1 MRTVLLLLGKELREF
16 VRDRRVLVGA
26 ILLPMGLVVVVSL
39 FLGAMHGFL
48 DKPGASEIA
57 VLDPD
62 LGKTLL
68 DTKVAKEAF
77 RTRKVPTL
85 EAGLALVRKK
95 DVRMLVAFG
104 GDVAG
109 AVGGGKPVEIKV
121 YLDKKSLPAQLALAR
136 LEAAAQVLNAKR
148 RAQVLAD
155 KQLRERDL
163 EPIRVEAVA
172 TTEAQEFGGDTV
184 STLLPYLLVV
194 FAFFGGMSLAADSV
208 AGEKERGTLET
219 LLVSPAGRVQIALGK
234 LLSMATVCLTSSIS
248 GLVGLLVVVLPGSEL
263 AKPLLKGGIHVSLG
277 GTLASL
283 LTMLPLVVMFSAVL
297 TAVSA
302 FSRNQR
308 EANTYT
314 SAISFVV
321 MVPAIASQFIGF
333 TDLATKLWIGF
344 VPVLNSAMV
353 IRQILMGELHWA
365 MFALTMLTS
374 CVLAGAAFLAVVLMF
389 RRESVLFRV

>member
-1 MRTVLLLLGKELREF
+1 MRTTLLLLAKELREF

-26 ILLPMGLVVVVSL
+26 ILLPMGLVVVISL
-39 FLGAMHGFL
+39 FLGALHGFL
-48 DKPGASEIA
+48 DEPGKSEIA
-57 VLDPD
+57 ILDEA
-62 LGKTLL
+62 LGKPLL
-68 DTKVAKEAF
+68 NTDVAKQAF
-77 RTRKVPTL
+77 RTRSVPTL
-85 EAGLALVRKK
+85 ERGLALVREKQ
-95 DVRMLVAFG
+95 VRMLVAFE

-109 AVGGGKPVEIKV
+109 AVGDGKPVSVKV
-121 YLDKKSLPAQLALAR
+121 YLDKKSLPAQLALAK
-136 LEAAAQVLNAKR
+136 LEAAAQTLNSRR
-148 RAQVLAD
+148 RAEVLA
-155 KQLRERDL
+155 KKRLREQDL

-172 TTEAQEFGGDTV
+172 TTEAKEFGGDVV

-234 LLSMATVCLTSSIS
+234 LLSMAAVCLASSVS
-248 GLVGLLVVVLPGSEL
+248 GLVGLLLVVLPGFEL
-263 AKPLLKGGIHVSLG
+263 SKPLLKGGIHVSVG

-283 LTMLPLVVMFSAVL
+283 VTMLPLVVMFAAVL

-333 TDLATKLWIGF
+333 TDLGSKLWIGF

-353 IRQILMGELHWA
+353 IRQILMGEPNWT
-365 MFALTMLTS
+365 MFVLTMLTS
-374 CVLAGAAFLAVVLMF
+374 CVLAGAAFVAVVSMF

>member
-1 MRTVLLLLGKELREF
+1 MRTTLLLLAKEMREF

-26 ILLPMGLVVVVSL
+26 ILLPMGLVVVISL

-48 DKPGASEIA
+48 DKPGESEIA
-57 VLDPD
+57 VLNSS
-62 LGKTLL
+62 LGKPLL
-68 DTKVAKEAF
+68 ETDVAKQAF
-77 RTRKVPTL
+77 RTRSVPTL
-85 EAGLALVRKK
+85 DEGLALVRDKQ
-95 DVRMLVAFG
+95 VRMLVAFEG
-104 GDVAG
+104 SVTE
-109 AVGGGKPVEIKV
+109 AVTGGKPVEVKA

-136 LEAAAQVLNAKR
+136 LEAAAQTLNAKR
-148 RAQVLAD
+148 RAKVLAD
-155 KQLRERDL
+155 KRLREQDL
-163 EPIRVEAVA
+163 EPIRVETVA
-172 TTEAQEFGGDTV
+172 TTEAKEFGGDIV

-234 LLSMATVCLTSSIS
+234 LLSMAVVCFASSVS
-248 GLVGLLVVVLPGSEL
+248 GLAGLLIVVLPGFEL
-263 AKPLLKGGIHVSLG
+263 SKPLLKGGIHVSLG
-277 GTLASL
+277 GTLTSL
-283 LTMLPLVVMFSAVL
+283 LTMLPLVVMFAAVL

-333 TDLATKLWIGF
+333 TDLASKLWIGF

-353 IRQILMGELHWA
+353 IRQILMGELNWV
-365 MFALTMLTS
+365 MFAFTMLTS
-374 CVLAGAAFLAVVLMF
+374 CVLATAAFVAVVLMF
-389 RRESVLFRV
+389 RKESVLFRV